1 MLFLSRKNRL
11 NRNLQKAWKLLTTKE
26 KTKYILLIL
35 ASGAKALLDLAILSM
50 TIVIVSIATSASDS
64 KPISLILFQFRL
76 PNSSKID
83 PSLRM
88 FAAFSI
94 LFLLVL
100 FKNIANYVIQSKG
113 YKIDAEV
120 GQRFTA
126 CLLRGYLDK
135 SFLYFLNTSST
146 ETLRNLEAGK
156 MITSHLLR
164 PAIDAG
170 VQVFGIILIVLVLFL
185 TNPIATA
192 LTLGGLASLSLLI
205 YRYLGNKFRAIGSTE
220 RTLIVQR
227 TKSGN
232 NAILG
237 IRDIKVAR
245 RENEFLNRYISFDV
259 ARTRFQVKG
268 QVLNE
273 ITPMALETLVAFSLV
288 CVSLVFWF
296 MKLENQELATFIAL
310 FAVGSLRLVPN
321 FAKIISMKQM
331 TLYGESYVS
340 NVIDDL
346 EDFQKG
352 IIANIQTDVKRSNE
366 INRDDSIEATDRH
379 DKFSIIF
386 NKVGFKYPTSKDN
399 ALIDIDLTFESGM
412 AIGVIGKSGA
422 GKSTLIDLLLGLLS
436 PTSGNISVGGR
447 SIAKAIEDRQLVVGY
462 VPQMVYFTEG
472 TIKENIAFG
481 IDEENI
487 EEELIR
493 EVVRLSELD
502 GLIAVLPN
510 GLDTPM
516 GELGKL
522 VSGGE
527 RQRIGIARALYRR
540 PNLLVLD
547 EATSSLDVQTEAAI
561 VQTIS
566 NLNGKITTVTIA
578 HRLSTIEHCQ
588 KVVVIDNGTV
598 VRVGDPIEVIPEYL
612 TKMSE

>member
-1 MLFLSRKNRL
+1 
-11 NRNLQKAWKLLTTKE
+11 
-26 KTKYILLIL
+26 
-35 ASGAKALLDLAILSM
+35 
-50 TIVIVSIATSASDS
+50 
-64 KPISLILFQFRL
+64 
-76 PNSSKID
+76 
-83 PSLRM
+83 
-88 FAAFSI
+88 

-340 NVIDDL
+340 KVIDDL
-346 EDFQKG
+346 EDIEKG
-352 IIANIQTDVKRSNE
+352 IIANIQTDKKRLNE
-366 INRDDSIEATDRH
+366 INRDESIEATDIH

-386 NKVGFKYPTSKDN
+386 DKVGFKYPTSKDN

-436 PTSGNISVGGR
+436 PTSGNIFVGGR

-493 EVVRLSELD
+493 EVVHLSELD
-502 GLIAVLPN
+502 GLVAVLPN

-612 TKMSE
+612 KKMSE

>member
-1 MLFLSRKNRL
+1 MQLFSRKKSL

-26 KTKYILLIL
+26 KTRYILLIL
-35 ASGAKALLDLAILSM
+35 ASGARALLDLAILSM

-76 PNSSKID
+76 PNSSRID

-88 FAAFSI
+88 FAAFLV

-100 FKNIANYVIQSKG
+100 VKNTANYAIQSNG

-126 CLLRGYLDK
+126 CLLRGYLHK

-164 PAIDAG
+164 PAIEVG

-205 YRYLGNKFRAIGSTE
+205 YRYLASKFRTIGATE

-296 MKLENQELATFIAL
+296 MKLENQDLATFIAL

-331 TLYGESYVS
+331 ILYGESYIS
-340 NVIDDL
+340 SVINDL
-346 EDFQKG
+346 EE
-352 IIANIQTDVKRSNE
+352 IQSIPITKIEADVKSSNE
-366 INRDDSIEATDRH
+366 INWENSLETTGRHNRLSIVFE
-379 DKFSIIF
+379 
-386 NKVGFKYPTSKDN
+386 KVSFKYPTSN
-399 ALIDIDLTFESGM
+399 VQALIDIDLTFESGTS
-412 AIGVIGKSGA
+412 IGVIGKSGA
-422 GKSTLIDLLLGLLS
+422 GKSTLIDLLLGLLF
-436 PTSGNISVGGR
+436 PTSGHIYVGGR
-447 SIAKAIEDRQLVVGY
+447 SISKAIEERQLVVGY

-487 EEELIR
+487 EEELIW
-493 EVVRLSELD
+493 EVVHLSELG
-502 GLIAVLPN
+502 GLVSILPN

-566 NLNGKITTVTIA
+566 NFNGKITTVTIA

-588 KVVVIDNGTV
+588 KIVVIENGKV
-598 VRVGDPIEVIPEYL
+598 VRVGEPAEVIPEYL

>member
-1 MLFLSRKNRL
+1 MMFLSNNVINKNLSR
-11 NRNLQKAWKLLTTKE
+11 AWNLLTRRE
-26 KTKYILLIL
+26 KIKYFVLIL
-35 ASGAKALLDLAILSM
+35 ASGARALLDIAILSM

-64 KPISLILFQFRL
+64 EPISMILFQFTL
-76 PNSSKID
+76 PDPSMID
-83 PSLRM
+83 PSLRILV
-88 FAAFSI
+88 AFLI
-94 LFLLVL
+94 LFVLVVA
-100 FKNIANYVIQSKG
+100 KNIAHYAIQSKG
-113 YKIDAEV
+113 FKVDAEV
-120 GQRFTA
+120 GHRFTA
-126 CLLRGYLDK
+126 DLLRGYLNK

-146 ETLRNLEAGK
+146 ETLRNLEAAK

-170 VQVFGIILIVLVLFL
+170 VQVFSIILIVFVLFIA
-185 TNPIATA
+185 NPIATA
-192 LTLGGLASLSLLI
+192 LTLSGLASLSLLI
-205 YRYLGNKFRAIGSTE
+205 YRYLGNKFQTIGAME
-220 RTLIVQR
+220 RSLIVDR

-245 RENEFLNRYISFDV
+245 RENEFLNRYIFFDA

-268 QVLNE
+268 QVLSE
-273 ITPMALETLVAFSLV
+273 LTPMALETLVAFSLV

-296 MKLENQELATFIAL
+296 MKLANHELATFIAL

-331 TLYGESYVS
+331 TLYGESYVTG
-340 NVIDDL
+340 VIADI
-346 EDFQKG
+346 EDMQ
-352 IIANIQTDVKRSNE
+352 NNQVVKLQISAKK
-366 INRDDSIEATDRH
+366 SEAIHRNKLVESLNQH
-379 DKFSIIF
+379 DEVTIVFE
-386 NKVGFKYPTSKDN
+386 KVCFKYPTSKN
-399 ALIDIDLTFESGM
+399 HALIDVDLAIESGM
-412 AIGVIGKSGA
+412 SLGVIGKSGA

-436 PTSGNISVGGR
+436 PTSGSISVEGR
-447 SIAKAIEDRQLVVGY
+447 SIVNAIEERRLVVGY

-481 IDEENI
+481 CDEENI
-487 EEELIR
+487 DEELIR
-493 EVVRLSELD
+493 EVVHLSELD
-502 GLIAVLPN
+502 DLVSVLSKGLN
-510 GLDTPM
+510 TPM

-547 EATSSLDVQTEAAI
+547 EATSSLDIQTEAAI

-566 NLNGKITTVTIA
+566 NLKGKITTVTIA

-588 KVVVIDNGTV
+588 KLVVIENGTV
-598 VRVGDPIEVIPEYL
+598 VRVGDPREVIPEYL